1 MAGGSSDF
9 IRIGT
14 AGWSIPKAMAEK
26 FPGNGSHLERYAA
39 QLNAVEI
46 NSSFY
51 RPHRRTTYERWAASV
66 PAHFRFAIKLPRAI
80 AHERRLADSDD
91 LIEQFASE
99 VAGLAGK
106 RGPMLVQ
113 LPPSLIFDAAIA
125 DAFFSSINSILGGA
139 VVCEPRH
146 RSWFEATADGLFIA
160 RGIARV
166 AADPARTEQAEIP
179 GGRSDL
185 RYTRLHGS
193 PRIYWSLYDDAA
205 VASHAEA
212 ARDASVESWTIYD
225 NTASGAATANAI
237 EMRNLIDR

>member
-1 MAGGSSDF
+1 
-9 IRIGT
+9 
-14 AGWSIPKAMAEK
+14 MAEK

-66 PAHFRFAIKLPRAI
+66 PAHFRFAIKLPRTI
-80 AHERRLADSDD
+80 THERRLADSDD
-91 LIEQFASE
+91 LSEQFASE

-106 RGPMLVQ
+106 RGPVLVQ

-146 RSWFEATADGLFIA
+146 RSWFEATADDLFIA

-193 PRIYWSLYDDAA
+193 PRIYWSPYDDAA
-205 VASHAEA
+205 VARHAEA